1 MLTGSWGLRKKMD
14 LRLLVS
20 NMRYTQKKKKRAR
33 LFLYSTRD
41 VTDSRWSQKPISLKN
56 CNFWVLFS
64 SYSFLLRTCF
74 VCFNY
79 ILALRSFCLV
89 GRAQH
94 GAFRERRNRVD
105 FFFDTVYRTVSG
117 LGPPKKSACDHLSR
131 WMQWPPAAGAWREA
145 TTTKQ
150 RVS

>member
-94 GAFRERRNRVD
+94 GAFRERRNWVKKN
-105 FFFDTVYRTVSG
+105 FFWYSIQNSVWVG
-117 LGPPKKSACDHLSR
+117 AAQKKCMWSPVPVQMNAV
-131 WMQWPPAAGAWREA
+131 A
-145 TTTKQ
+145 TSC
-150 RVS
+150 RCLERSYYN